1 MTIPTKLTLLRIVL
15 TFVIIGL
22 LFLPGWGA
30 KAAACVGFLIA
41 SFTDWI
47 DGYLARRWQQTS
59 PLGALLD
66 PIADKI
72 LILGLLLVFV
82 QLGLIPAWMVLLI
95 ALREVVI
102 TGVRLYAAKRHL
114 VLPAATEGKHK
125 TVVQLLA
132 VLMMFAVLMARE
144 GVQSG
149 RVAVG
154 TLARLQGL
162 MLLSLWVAV
171 VLTVCSGA
179 GFFWRHRAVL
189 RDVIAK
195 G

>member
-22 LFLPGWGA
+22 LFLPGWEA
-30 KAAACVGFLIA
+30 KVAACVGFVIA

-82 QLGLIPAWMVLLI
+82 QMGLIPAWMVLLI

-149 RVAVG
+149 RVSVD

-162 MLLSLWVAV
+162 MLLSLWAAVA
-171 VLTVCSGA
+171 LTVYSGM

-189 RDVIAK
+189 HDVIAK